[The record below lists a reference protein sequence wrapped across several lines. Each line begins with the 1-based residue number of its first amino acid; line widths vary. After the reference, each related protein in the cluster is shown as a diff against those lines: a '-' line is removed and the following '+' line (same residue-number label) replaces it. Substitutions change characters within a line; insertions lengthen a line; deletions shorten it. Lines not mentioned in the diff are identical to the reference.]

1 MQNGFL
7 EVAWD
12 VLTRDKETQAHMRA
26 PSTSSG
32 NSMWMWRDV
41 LQGSRGEG
49 DEPRSASEG
58 RHSMLRDSRGSLKSS
73 YMTSPRVY
81 CAAAR

>member
-1 MQNGFL
+1 MQHGFL

-12 VLTRDKETQAHMRA
+12 IFTWDKETQVHMRA

-32 NSMWMWRDV
+32 NSMWMWKDV

-49 DEPRSASEG
+49 DELSSASEG
-58 RHSMLRDSRGSLKSS
+58 HH
-73 YMTSPRVY
+73 
-81 CAAAR
+81 C